1 MSSTKNVT
9 ENPSSKM
16 NSDNQEDDTK
26 VLPNTGESENNATAY
41 ALLLAALGTPLVLS
55 NRRKKSESKN

>member
-1 MSSTKNVT
+1 M
-9 ENPSSKM
+9 
-16 NSDNQEDDTK
+16 
-26 VLPNTGESENNATAY
+26 LPNTGESENNATAY